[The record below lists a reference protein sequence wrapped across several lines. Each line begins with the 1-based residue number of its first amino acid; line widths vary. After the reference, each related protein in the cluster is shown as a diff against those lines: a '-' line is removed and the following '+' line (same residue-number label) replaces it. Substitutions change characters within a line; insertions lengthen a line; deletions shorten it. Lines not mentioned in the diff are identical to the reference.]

1 MAKVLLIDDEYSIR
15 FTIAEML
22 RADGYDVI
30 TAQNAEE
37 AWQLL
42 QKNEFDI
49 VVSDVLLPGTNGL
62 DLVKRIRASYP
73 LTQIVVISGEP
84 DLTLSTQALK
94 IGVFDYLLKPV
105 SGRVIRKVI
114 AKAYNT
120 RILEQQKHQLK
131 LEVQRYND
139 QMECLVKQRTAKLI
153 QLGNDLKREIDRHK
167 QTREQLKISRELLT
181 VIGNQFPD
189 MIAFIDKNRNLCYAN
204 NSFSKWFL
212 QDGDYSGKKLRD
224 VLGKENFVI
233 IENQLNKAMAGN
245 DITYKHSLFS
255 KEKNKKI
262 FRIRFRHNDHLDG
275 VFIIYSN
282 ITDQP

>member
-73 LTQIVVISGEP
+73 LTQIVMISGEP

-262 FRIRFRHNDHLDG
+262 FRIHFRHSDHIDG

>member
-204 NSFSKWFL
+204 NSFLKWFL

-224 VLGKENFVI
+224 VLGKENFVT

-255 KEKNKKI
+255 KGKNKKI

-275 VFIIYSN
+275 VFIICGN

>member
-275 VFIIYSN
+275 VFIICSN

>member
-22 RADGYDVI
+22 RADGYDVV

-262 FRIRFRHNDHLDG
+262 FRIHFRHSDHIDG

>member
-275 VFIIYSN
+275 VFIICGN

>member
-1 MAKVLLIDDEYSIR
+1 MAKILLIDDEYSVR
-15 FTIAEML
+15 FTIGEML

-181 VIGNQFPD
+181 VIGNQLPD

-224 VLGKENFVI
+224 VLGKENFVT

-255 KEKNKKI
+255 KGKNKKI

-275 VFIIYSN
+275 VFIICSN

>member
-189 MIAFIDKNRNLCYAN
+189 MIAFIDKNRTLCYAN

-275 VFIIYSN
+275 VFIICSN

>member
-262 FRIRFRHNDHLDG
+262 FRIHFRHSDHIDG